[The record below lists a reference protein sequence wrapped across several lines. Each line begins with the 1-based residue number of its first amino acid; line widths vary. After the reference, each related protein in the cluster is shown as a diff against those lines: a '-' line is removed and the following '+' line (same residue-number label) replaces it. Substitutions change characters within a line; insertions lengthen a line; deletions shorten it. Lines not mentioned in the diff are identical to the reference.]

1 MKRGGMKPVAVCE
14 VFALFLGLVLVGV
27 AFGARADSRV
37 EFSNL
42 SLSSGEARLLKDIDR
57 IQKGAGLAFTV
68 LSWAPLAQMV
78 SAPDPASVS
87 VTILSSDFQRMTN
100 GLRSIR
106 KIEACKIVEAFLY
119 WRIDN
124 HVYSSGEAERFF
136 ERIRQESEARCT
148 W

>member
-1 MKRGGMKPVAVCE
+1 MKGCFIKPVGVRA
-14 VFALFLGLVLVGV
+14 FSALSLGLALLGG
-27 AFGARADSRV
+27 AFAAEADSRI

-57 IQKGAGLAFTV
+57 IQKGAGLAFTF

-78 SAPDPASVS
+78 SAPDPGSVS
-87 VTILSSDFQRMTN
+87 VTILSTDFQRMTD

-106 KIEACKIVEAFLY
+106 RIEACKIDEAFTY

-124 HVYSSGEAERFF
+124 HLYSSEEAERFF
-136 ERIRQESEARCT
+136 ERIRQESEIRCAG
-148 W
+148 